1 MGYALSMHSAASVT
15 SVTSPIRIGAAFRVS
30 LASSTVKT
38 VQSVKVG
45 ANSRPSTRANLPT
58 APSARSTM
66 SSSLPLG
73 MLLTVTRPATS
84 STLAGT
90 DYADLQNALRTGNIA
105 VAQQAYIRLQN
116 DLLLTQPA
124 QAAAASSVTPIGGS
138 LNEAA

>member
-1 MGYALSMHSAASVT
+1 
-15 SVTSPIRIGAAFRVS
+15 
-30 LASSTVKT
+30 
-38 VQSVKVG
+38 
-45 ANSRPSTRANLPT
+45 
-58 APSARSTM
+58 
-66 SSSLPLG
+66 